1 MKPYLKAEEITRE
14 IKEKLPVIDE
24 ETFREHYCS
33 ECLYYAGRID
43 KKPRCMQ
50 RQCSWD
56 QEEEHFAPVLRRMI
70 PILDEECMQAEERYI
85 DAKRRRDAVQEMFAE
100 EIRMERRKK
109 IHVTNVCII
118 VMLYASDFAI
128 SR

>member
-1 MKPYLKAEEITRE
+1 
-14 IKEKLPVIDE
+14 
-24 ETFREHYCS
+24 
-33 ECLYYAGRID
+33 
-43 KKPRCMQ
+43 
-50 RQCSWD
+50 
-56 QEEEHFAPVLRRMI
+56 
-70 PILDEECMQAEERYI
+70 MQAEERYI

-109 IHVTNVCII
+109 IHVTNVRII

>member
-85 DAKRRRDAVQEMFAE
+85 DANAE
-100 EIRMERRKK
+100 ETPFKRCSQRRFAWNAEKRS
-109 IHVTNVCII
+109 
-118 VMLYASDFAI
+118 MLQMCV
-128 SR
+128 

>member
-43 KKPRCMQ
+43 KKPRRMQ

-109 IHVTNVCII
+109 IHVTNVRII
-118 VMLYASDFAI
+118 VML
-128 SR
+128 

>member
-1 MKPYLKAEEITRE
+1 MKPYLKTEEITRE
-14 IKEKLPVIDE
+14 IKEKLPVSDE

-43 KKPRCMQ
+43 KKPHCMQ

-56 QEEEHFAPVLRRMI
+56 QEEEHFAPVLRKMI
-70 PILDEECMQAEERYI
+70 PILDEECRQRRGILMPNAEETPF
-85 DAKRRRDAVQEMFAE
+85 KRCSQRRFAWNAE
-100 EIRMERRKK
+100 KK
-109 IHVTNVCII
+109 IHVTNVRII
-118 VMLYASDFAI
+118 VMLHASDFAI